1 MATTTSTATQV
12 RRPWRATFRT
22 VVQTAIPTIIV
33 LGLVVPQIVDIV
45 LEETGGTMPE
55 GLRTVL
61 LGASAVVV
69 AAAGVLTRVM
79 AIPQVEAFLRRHR
92 FLELV
97 AAEPDDGP
105 ARQARAAAVANRS
118 IPDLPGTGH
127 TPGRYEP

>member
-1 MATTTSTATQV
+1 MTTPATATQV

-22 VVQTAIPTIIV
+22 VVQTAIPTVIV

-55 GLRTVL
+55 GLRAVL

-69 AAAGVLTRVM
+69 ATAGVLTRVM
-79 AIPQVEAFLRRHR
+79 AIPQVEDFLRQHR

-97 AAEPDDGP
+97 AADPDD
-105 ARQARAAAVANRS
+105 
-118 IPDLPGTGH
+118 
-127 TPGRYEP
+127 